1 MKNQKSLFLTQVIAQ
16 NFEDYYETK
25 KLELN
30 EVTAEII
37 KVILIVKIVSELLES
52 GAFPQV

>member
-1 MKNQKSLFLTQVIAQ
+1 MKNQKSLFLIQVIAQ
-16 NFEDYYETK
+16 NSEDYYESEK
-25 KLELN
+25 PGLN

-37 KVILIVKIVSELLES
+37 KVILIVKVVSELLES